1 LVSKLYET
9 TRLIITTN
17 LDFGEWATILCTV
30 LCFQYIRRQEIMG
43 RPSKF
48 NRLEALATLKDSI
61 WSNGFE
67 LSSVKSL
74 SEKLGITRSSFY
86 NSFKSREDLFE
97 ELLDDYSQAING
109 KEIFPRNDN
118 DNVLLALTN
127 KMKLICLRMVC
138 DNEKRGCLAVS
149 NIQDVVSKN
158 ERLDTYINNFFSS
171 NVKYCLEVLD
181 TAVSRGEL
189 WEATKETLKGLA
201 LYEEH

>member
-1 LVSKLYET
+1 
-9 TRLIITTN
+9 
-17 LDFGEWATILCTV
+17 
-30 LCFQYIRRQEIMG
+30 MG

-48 NRLEALATLKDSI
+48 NRLEALATLKDAI

-118 DNVLLALTN
+118 ENVLLALTN
-127 KMKLICLRMVC
+127 KMKLICLHMVC

-171 NVKYCLEVLD
+171 NVKYFVEVLD
-181 TAVSRGEL
+181 TAVSRGELSPCDTRVKAIALQNLMVGMSEMSKIFRKEGEL